1 VLVLDEAVSA
11 LDVSVQA
18 QVLNLLKDLQD
29 ELGLAYIFISHDLAV
44 VRFMADE
51 VLVMK
56 DGAVVEQ
63 APTEDILDHPQQ
75 DYTRRL
81 IGAIP
86 RGYAGAA
93 MPG

>member
-1 VLVLDEAVSA
+1 
-11 LDVSVQA
+11 
-18 QVLNLLKDLQD
+18 
-29 ELGLAYIFISHDLAV
+29 
-44 VRFMADE
+44 
-51 VLVMK
+51 MK